1 MWISKNG
8 FIQALS
14 LMTVCL
20 LAGCSGGAADA
31 PELGQ
36 VSGTITMDGKPLT
49 KASVSFEPQ
58 SGAPSVGMTD
68 ETGHYELV
76 YSKDHQGAVPGQHTV
91 RISKFGEP
99 GSPND
104 TEDQIPA
111 KFNQNSKETA
121 EVKMGDNEINFDL
134 NSKAK

>member
-14 LMTVCL
+14 LTTVCL
-20 LAGCSGGAADA
+20 LAGCSGGAADT
-31 PELGQ
+31 PELGL
-36 VSGTITMDGKPLT
+36 VSGTITMDGKPLS
-49 KASVSFEPQ
+49 KASVTFEPQ
-58 SGAPSVGMTD
+58 SGAPSLGMTD
-68 ETGHYELV
+68 EAGHYELA
-76 YSKDHQGAVPGQHTV
+76 YNKDHQGAIPGQHTV

-121 EVKMGDNEINFDL
+121 EVKMGDNVINFDL
-134 NSKAK
+134 NSKAE